1 MPSTFI
7 HNNQE
12 ISDPFRIANK
22 FCEYFTNV
30 GPSLASKLSNSRIP
44 YETYLS
50 NNRVS
55 ETNFLKPVTERELK
69 KIACKF
75 KTGKASGF
83 DQIKTDDIKC
93 NIEGIAGPL
102 SHIINRSFATGIVP
116 KDLKTARIIPIY
128 RKDEPNLFGNYRPI
142 SILLAFSKFL
152 EKVMYD
158 KMIDFI
164 NKHNILF
171 ENQYGFRSQHSTS
184 LALIRLIDQI
194 SSSID
199 SKKFCAGIFLDLSK
213 AFDTVNHEILL
224 NKLENY
230 GFRGTALQWVRNY
243 LSSRKQYVEFNSVSS
258 VSQIVTCGVPQ
269 GSILGPLL
277 FLIYINDIA
286 QSSNIID
293 FILFADDTNA
303 LLASNDIMTLE
314 QALNTE
320 ISKVSNWLIAN
331 KLSINIKKTNYMIFK
346 SRQKK
351 LNNPNLRI
359 SIHGELIEQK
369 RSVKFLGV
377 FVHENLD
384 WKEHIHIISGKISRS
399 IGILSKS
406 TFYLSKETLFK
417 LYFSLVCPY
426 LYYGNIIW
434 GCTYGTNLERLK
446 VLQKRVIRITT
457 KSKFDAHTEPI
468 FKQNKLLNIN
478 NIFKLQAG
486 LFMFSLHNRVLSDQ
500 FQSLFQTNSSIHSY
514 QTGQAKHYRI
524 PYIRTNIRKFTIVY
538 QGPKFWN
545 SLPIQIKQNS
555 SRNSFKINLKKH
567 ILSL

>member
-1 MPSTFI
+1 MPSRFI
-7 HNNQE
+7 HNNQD

-30 GPSLASKLSNSRIP
+30 GPSLASKLPNSRIL

-55 ETNFLKPVTERELK
+55 ETIFLKPVTERELK
-69 KIACKF
+69 EIACKF

-116 KDLKTARIIPIY
+116 QDLKTVRIIPIY
-128 RKDEPNLFGNYRPI
+128 KKDEPNLFGNCRPI
-142 SILLAFSKFL
+142 SILPAFSKFF
-152 EKVMYD
+152 EKVMYNR
-158 KMIDFI
+158 MIDFI

-171 ENQYGFRSQHSTS
+171 DNQYGFKCQHSTS

-213 AFDTVNHEILL
+213 AFDTVNHAILL

-230 GFRGTALQWVRNY
+230 GYRGTALQWVRNY

-286 QSSNIID
+286 QSSNILD
-293 FILFADDTNA
+293 FILFADDKNA

-314 QALNTE
+314 QALNT
-320 ISKVSNWLIAN
+320 
-331 KLSINIKKTNYMIFK
+331 
-346 SRQKK
+346 
-351 LNNPNLRI
+351 
-359 SIHGELIEQK
+359 
-369 RSVKFLGV
+369 
-377 FVHENLD
+377 
-384 WKEHIHIISGKISRS
+384 
-399 IGILSKS
+399 
-406 TFYLSKETLFK
+406 
-417 LYFSLVCPY
+417 
-426 LYYGNIIW
+426 
-434 GCTYGTNLERLK
+434 
-446 VLQKRVIRITT
+446 
-457 KSKFDAHTEPI
+457 
-468 FKQNKLLNIN
+468 
-478 NIFKLQAG
+478 
-486 LFMFSLHNRVLSDQ
+486 
-500 FQSLFQTNSSIHSY
+500 
-514 QTGQAKHYRI
+514 
-524 PYIRTNIRKFTIVY
+524 
-538 QGPKFWN
+538 
-545 SLPIQIKQNS
+545 
-555 SRNSFKINLKKH
+555 
-567 ILSL
+567 

>member
-30 GPSLASKLSNSRIP
+30 GPSLASKLPNSRIP

-55 ETNFLKPVTERELK
+55 KTIFLKPVTERELK
-69 KIACKF
+69 EIACKF

-102 SHIINRSFATGIVP
+102 SHIINRSFATGKVP
-116 KDLKTARIIPIY
+116 QDLKTAWIIPIY
-128 RKDEPNLFGNYRPI
+128 KKDEPNLFGNYRPI
-142 SILLAFSKFL
+142 SILPAFSKFF
-152 EKVMYD
+152 EKVMYGR
-158 KMIDFI
+158 MIDFI

-171 ENQYGFRSQHSTS
+171 DNQYGFRSQHSTS
-184 LALIRLIDQI
+184 LALMCLIDQI
-194 SSSID
+194 SSCID

-213 AFDTVNHEILL
+213 AFDTVNHTILL

-230 GFRGTALQWVRNY
+230 GFRGMALQWVRNY
-243 LSSRKQYVEFNSVSS
+243 LSSRKQCVEFNSVSS

-286 QSSNIID
+286 QSSNILD

-331 KLSINIKKTNYMIFK
+331 KLSINIKKTNYRIFK

-351 LNNPNLRI
+351 LNNPNLCM

-369 RSVKFLGV
+369 RSIKFLGV
-377 FVHENLD
+377 FVDENLE

-406 TFYLSKETLFK
+406 MFYLSKETLFK
-417 LYFSLVCPY
+417 LYFSLVYPY

-446 VLQKRVIRITT
+446 VLQK
-457 KSKFDAHTEPI
+457 
-468 FKQNKLLNIN
+468 
-478 NIFKLQAG
+478 
-486 LFMFSLHNRVLSDQ
+486 
-500 FQSLFQTNSSIHSY
+500 
-514 QTGQAKHYRI
+514 
-524 PYIRTNIRKFTIVY
+524 
-538 QGPKFWN
+538 
-545 SLPIQIKQNS
+545 
-555 SRNSFKINLKKH
+555 
-567 ILSL
+567 